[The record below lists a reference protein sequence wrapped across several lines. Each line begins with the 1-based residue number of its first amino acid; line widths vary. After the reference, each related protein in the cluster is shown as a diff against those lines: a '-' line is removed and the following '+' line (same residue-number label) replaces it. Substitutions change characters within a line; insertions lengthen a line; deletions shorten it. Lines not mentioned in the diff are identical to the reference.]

1 MGVSGSGKST
11 IGEMLSEQTRLPFFD
26 ADDYHPAANV
36 TKMSS
41 GTPLTDEDRWP
52 WLERL
57 ARLLADEESKAGAI
71 LACSALKTS
80 YRQLMERDLEE
91 PAQWFFLEGSAELI
105 AQRISARNGHFM
117 PPHLLQSQFDALEV
131 PQDAICIS
139 IDQEPD
145 QIIRQIYSHLKT

>member
-1 MGVSGSGKST
+1 
-11 IGEMLSEQTRLPFFD
+11 MLSEQTRLPFFD

-131 PQDAICIS
+131 PQDATCIS

-145 QIIRQIYSHLKT
+145 QIVQQILKNNTK